1 VTEADVRILYDRQQL
16 RAVVARLAAEVSAVH
31 DDGVV
36 LVAVLKG
43 SVIFLADLVR
53 HMTITPVVDFLAVSS
68 YEEGAP
74 RVQIMKDLDT
84 DIAGRDVVLVE
95 DVIDTGLS
103 LTWLLE
109 ELGRREPRSLD
120 VCALVDKPGRR
131 IVPVDVRWIGISVAE
146 PYVCGYGLDVSE
158 RYRNLDL
165 LAAADV
171 SVLAADPDAY
181 VDQLYGTRGGP
192 QGSVP

>member
-1 VTEADVRILYDRQQL
+1 VTAAQPEILFEKDDIRAAVR
-16 RAVVARLAAEVSAVH
+16 RLADELSAAY

-43 SVIFLADLVR
+43 GVIFLADLVR
-53 HMTITPVVDFLAVSS
+53 AMRVHPIVDFLAVSS

-95 DVIDTGLS
+95 DVVDTGLS

-109 ELGRREPRSLD
+109 ELGRRGPRSLE
-120 VCALVDKPGRR
+120 VCAFVDKPGRR
-131 IVPVDVRWIGISVAE
+131 IVPVAVRWVGLTVDE
-146 PYVCGYGLDVSE
+146 PYVCGYGLDVAE

-165 LAAADV
+165 VAAADTA
-171 SVLAADPDAY
+171 VLGADPDAY
-181 VDQLYGTRGGP
+181 VSALYGRAPG
-192 QGSVP
+192 

>member
-1 VTEADVRILYDRQQL
+1 VSEHRANAPARILFDRDEI
-16 RAVVARLAAEVSAVH
+16 RAAVDRLAGELSATY

-43 SVIFLADLVR
+43 SVIFLADLIRRLRV
-53 HMTITPVVDFLAVSS
+53 TPVIDFLAVSS
-68 YEEGAP
+68 YAEGAP

-109 ELGRREPRSLD
+109 ELRRRSPRTLE
-120 VCALVDKPGRR
+120 VCALVDKPARR
-131 IVPVDVRWIGISVAE
+131 IVPVDVRWIGLTVEE
-146 PYVCGYGLDVSE
+146 PYVCGYGLDVAE
-158 RYRNLDL
+158 RYRNLDV
-165 LAAADV
+165 LAVADRA
-171 SVLAADPDAY
+171 VLAADPDAY
-181 VDQLYGTRGGP
+181 VEALYRR
-192 QGSVP
+192 